1 MEAEKLRWAH
11 AQTALEGAE
20 YFIADSELP
29 YVTAELP
36 GIGGRIKAE
45 PSHFQ
50 VTELDGI
57 KADRVHDKG

>member
-36 GIGGRIKAE
+36 GCMGCLIVCSCTVRY
-45 PSHFQ
+45 
-50 VTELDGI
+50 
-57 KADRVHDKG
+57 